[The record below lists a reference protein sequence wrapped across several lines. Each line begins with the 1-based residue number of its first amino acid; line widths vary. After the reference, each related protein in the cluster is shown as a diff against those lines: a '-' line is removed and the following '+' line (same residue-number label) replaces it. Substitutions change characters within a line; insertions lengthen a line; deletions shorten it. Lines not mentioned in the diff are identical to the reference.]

1 MQPWYDDD
9 LGEGRIFTDLL
20 DHLDEILLWG
30 PLRGCLPESSKNI
43 LVVSALN
50 VAQVQHFFHNRGLT
64 IVFESP
70 YLGGYI
76 SDAGHQSV
84 WLGEKVRESAYEI
97 TTVARVAPKHPQDV
111 YAGLKNDLQQE
122 WDFLQYDT

>member
-1 MQPWYDDD
+1 M
-9 LGEGRIFTDLL
+9 
-20 DHLDEILLWG
+20 
-30 PLRGCLPESSKNI
+30 
-43 LVVSALN
+43 VVSAQN

-76 SDAGHQSV
+76 SDAGHQSA
-84 WLGEKVRESAYEI
+84 WLGEKVRELAYEI